1 MPALAVT
8 RTQTRWNVMCAKPPA
23 NLVDPAA

>member
-8 RTQTRWNVMCAKPPA
+8 RTETRWNVMFANPPA